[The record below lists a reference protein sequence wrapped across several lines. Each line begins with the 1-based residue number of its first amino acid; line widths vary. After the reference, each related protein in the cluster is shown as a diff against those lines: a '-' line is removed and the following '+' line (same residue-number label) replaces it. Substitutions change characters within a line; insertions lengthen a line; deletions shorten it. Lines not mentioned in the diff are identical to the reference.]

1 MRLSPRS
8 PAPIP
13 PIKKAGPV
21 LLQKASAREALSL
34 SHFLFRTSSAAVI
47 APAGYP
53 EISPTIKAEA
63 SSPLIPNIAPKGFR
77 RNFPIASAAP
87 DAVIYDD
94 RTRNGNRDGI
104 TVDTHTLSAEETA
117 SAAVFDIIISIG
129 AAKSGKNGM
138 ICRNDCNSAF
148 AFFLMIPL
156 PAELRM
162 TFVLFILIT
171 PHKLYCIHSIF
182 SEITEDYITDEKTVS
197 KGVGG
202 LI

>member
-1 MRLSPRS
+1 MRRSPRS

-53 EISPTIKAEA
+53 EISPMIKAGA

-77 RNFPIASAAP
+77 RIFPIVSAAP

-94 RTRNGNRDGI
+94 RTRNGNREGI
-104 TVDTHTLSAEETA
+104 TVDTHTPSAEETA
-117 SAAVFDIIISIG
+117 PAAVSDIMISAG
-129 AAKSGKNGM
+129 TARSGRNGITCKND
-138 ICRNDCNSAF
+138 RSADF
-148 AFFLMIPL
+148 KIFPDILSSQ
-156 PAELRM
+156 ELRII
-162 TFVLFILIT
+162 FVLFI
-171 PHKLYCIHSIF
+171 
-182 SEITEDYITDEKTVS
+182 
-197 KGVGG
+197 
-202 LI
+202 